1 MGFIGPEIYWNFV
14 ELKWIQLKLDS
25 IVSYLILASQP
36 GFVPSFFYLVSFAD
50 RGAFHGRCAPIPFT
64 EFHRFGVEIT
74 GFLPSNRWLY
84 FCGAGTEFYTVYRSA
99 TFYYGSDQ
107 TRKRILPSFS
117 RFFLF
122 LWRCM
127 ETVHL
132 VLFLPSFSWFLGTV
146 LNDVSCHQEWTPIE
160 SFRVGFPV
168 IWRLS
173 IWFSWRPLPDFT
185 GLYWVY
191 MAPRGCLFFF
201 CWSLGRLSH
210 WPSPATNGGGSFL
223 IGGRWDGRAAFAQS
237 APPHW
242 RRSKSRPPVAHWKGS
257 SIRKNKNKKEKLTLK
272 CLELEQ
278 ASNSVRSKPSK
289 TR

>member
-1 MGFIGPEIYWNFV
+1 M
-14 ELKWIQLKLDS
+14 KLDS

-146 LNDVSCHQEWTPIE
+146 LNDVSCHQE
-160 SFRVGFPV
+160 
-168 IWRLS
+168 
-173 IWFSWRPLPDFT
+173 
-185 GLYWVY
+185 
-191 MAPRGCLFFF
+191 
-201 CWSLGRLSH
+201 
-210 WPSPATNGGGSFL
+210 
-223 IGGRWDGRAAFAQS
+223 
-237 APPHW
+237 
-242 RRSKSRPPVAHWKGS
+242 
-257 SIRKNKNKKEKLTLK
+257 
-272 CLELEQ
+272 
-278 ASNSVRSKPSK
+278 
-289 TR
+289 

>member
-1 MGFIGPEIYWNFV
+1 MALLLRCWNRVLHGLSVGNVLLRLGSNEETNFTEFFSFFFV
-14 ELKWIQLKLDS
+14 S
-25 IVSYLILASQP
+25 LALYGDRSP
-36 GFVPSFFYLVSFAD
+36 GFV
-50 RGAFHGRCAPIPFT
+50 FT
-64 EFHRFGVEIT
+64 EFFLVLRYRIERCFMPSGVNSNRIVSSRFSGHLATFDLIFVAAFT
-74 GFLPSNRWLY
+74 GF
-84 FCGAGTEFYTVYRSA
+84 
-99 TFYYGSDQ
+99 
-107 TRKRILPSFS
+107 
-117 RFFLF
+117 
-122 LWRCM
+122 
-127 ETVHL
+127 
-132 VLFLPSFSWFLGTV
+132 
-146 LNDVSCHQEWTPIE
+146 
-160 SFRVGFPV
+160 
-168 IWRLS
+168 
-173 IWFSWRPLPDFT
+173 
-185 GLYWVY
+185 YWVVLSLY
-191 MAPRGCLFFF
+191 GASRVFVFF